1 MSSSLPSHNQPGES
15 SSLLPSNIPTTESA
29 SRSQGQQ
36 TEQTGAMSEIN
47 TLLTGAAFGAALT
60 ASGVFQPSVIISQLN
75 FTNFHMIQTFLTA
88 AAGSAATV
96 SIAQALQP
104 NHPNLVP
111 RAASSLGLFGP
122 YDGNILGGILLGS
135 GMMLSGACPG
145 TVLAQL
151 GVGVKSGVYAFAG
164 ASLAGVVWSGF
175 LKPLLTQ
182 CPTPPKAGS
191 ASPSPKATVHEVL
204 GVSKG
209 TLLLGLEAMFVGIVI
224 AAAKFTEVGPEAKI
238 PPYYGGMLIAGAQL
252 LSLVV
257 RGCLVGM
264 STSYEEV
271 GGWMLGGKLVP
282 EKYRN
287 MLFSAGVI
295 VGSYLLSHGAPKFG
309 EVTDVVVSPL
319 SAAVGGFLMILGSR
333 MAGGCTSGHGISGIS
348 LLSMSSFLTV
358 GATFA
363 AGGLM
368 GLLIG

>member
-1 MSSSLPSHNQPGES
+1 
-15 SSLLPSNIPTTESA
+15 
-29 SRSQGQQ
+29 
-36 TEQTGAMSEIN
+36 
-47 TLLTGAAFGAALT
+47 
-60 ASGVFQPSVIISQLN
+60 
-75 FTNFHMIQTFLTA
+75 
-88 AAGSAATV
+88 
-96 SIAQALQP
+96 
-104 NHPNLVP
+104 
-111 RAASSLGLFGP
+111 
-122 YDGNILGGILLGS
+122 
-135 GMMLSGACPG
+135 MMLSGACPG

-175 LKPLLTQ
+175 LKKLLTQ
-182 CPTPPKAGS
+182 CPAPAKADS
-191 ASPSPKATVHEVL
+191 SSPAPKATTVHEAL
-204 GVSKG
+204 GISKG

-252 LSLVV
+252 LSLIV
-257 RGCLVGM
+257 RGCLIGM

-271 GGWMLGGKLVP
+271 GAWLLGGRVVP

-287 MLFSAGVI
+287 ILFSAGVV
-295 VGSYLLSHGAPKFG
+295 VGSYFLSHAVPKFG
-309 EVTDVVVSPL
+309 EVSDVVVSPL

-348 LLSMSSFLTV
+348 LLSVSSFLTV

-368 GLLIG
+368 GLLMG

>member
-1 MSSSLPSHNQPGES
+1 
-15 SSLLPSNIPTTESA
+15 
-29 SRSQGQQ
+29 
-36 TEQTGAMSEIN
+36 MSEIN

-295 VGSYLLSHGAPKFG
+295 VGSYFLSHGAPKFG

>member
-1 MSSSLPSHNQPGES
+1 MSSSLPSHNQEGES
-15 SSLLPSNIPTTESA
+15 SSLLPSITTPAAETSTL
-29 SRSQGQQ
+29 SPKQQ
-36 TEQTGAMSEIN
+36 TEHKGAMSEIS

-96 SIAQALQP
+96 SIAQALSP
-104 NHPNLVP
+104 NNPSLVP
-111 RAASSLGLFGP
+111 RSASSLGLFGP

-164 ASLAGVVWSGF
+164 ASLAGVAWSGF

-182 CPTPPKAGS
+182 CPPPQKVD
-191 ASPSPKATVHEVL
+191 ASQPRATVYEAL

-209 TLLLGLEAMFVGIVI
+209 TLLLGLEAMFIGIVI
-224 AAAKFTEVGPEAKI
+224 AAAKYTEVGPEAKI

-252 LSLVV
+252 LSLIV

-271 GGWMLGGKLVP
+271 GGWVLGGRLVP

-295 VGSYLLSHGAPKFG
+295 VGSYFLSHAVPKFG

-319 SAAVGGFLMILGSR
+319 SAAAGGFLMILGSR

-348 LLSMSSFLTV
+348 LLSVSSFLTV

-368 GLLIG
+368 GLLMG